1 VSGWYI
7 TFGISSAIYLLSSL
21 PYLCCF
27 AVKIEPWNDVPNSED
42 DMKVECSSSNQKE
55 NNSQYEHD
63 ENRATDT
70 KSTYI

>member
-27 AVKIEPWNDVPNSED
+27 EVKTEPWNDVPSSED
-42 DMKVECSSSNQKE
+42 NKKVESSSSNQQE
-55 NNSQYEHD
+55 NISQYVHD
-63 ENRATDT
+63 EKQATDT